1 MTEPKLILSSAL
13 ASLHLHL
20 AELYSSLGVASS
32 EARAWRL
39 TQEIKETTTLTR
51 QLENLL

>member
-1 MTEPKLILSSAL
+1 MSEPKLIVASAL

-39 TQEIKETTTLTR
+39 QKEIKETTTLTK